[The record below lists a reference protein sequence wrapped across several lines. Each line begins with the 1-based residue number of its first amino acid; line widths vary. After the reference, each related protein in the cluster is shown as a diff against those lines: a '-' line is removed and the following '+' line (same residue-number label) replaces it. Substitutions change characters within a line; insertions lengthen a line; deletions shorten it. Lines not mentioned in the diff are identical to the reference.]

1 MIYSRS
7 AEYAIRAFVHL
18 AQVQEGKYAMV
29 KNIAEQEEIPAH
41 FLAKI
46 LQQLARKG
54 LLRSSKGP
62 TGGFALRVEPSEIR
76 LLDIVEALD
85 GLAPYQQCA
94 SGLSECS
101 DDMPCSMHDS
111 WIALRS
117 RIMDYLG
124 KNTIADL
131 AKALE
136 TEEKGSGVSEEEQ
149 GQEAGHRKAGLDN
162 LGRAIP
168 APTIIRRLNGTICPC
183 PHGGRTDLPW
193 GTRIRHLFP
202 AVEREHHLSWD
213 PD

>member
-7 AEYAIRAFVHL
+7 AEYAIRAFVNL

-29 KNIAEQEEIPAH
+29 KNIAQEEGIPAH

-62 TGGFALRVEPSEIR
+62 TGGFALRVSAADVR

-94 SGLSECS
+94 SGLAECS

-111 WIALRS
+111 WIGLRS

-131 AKALE
+131 SKALE
-136 TEEKGSGVSEEEQ
+136 QKKKSL
-149 GQEAGHRKAGLDN
+149 AGGKKTKAR
-162 LGRAIP
+162 RAKK
-168 APTIIRRLNGTICPC
+168 
-183 PHGGRTDLPW
+183 
-193 GTRIRHLFP
+193 
-202 AVEREHHLSWD
+202 S
-213 PD
+213 

>member
-29 KNIAEQEEIPAH
+29 KNIAEEEDIPAH

-62 TGGFALRVEPSEIR
+62 TGGFALRVDPAEIR

-85 GLAPYQQCA
+85 GLSSYQQCA

-101 DDMPCSMHDS
+101 DEMPCSMHDS
-111 WIALRS
+111 WVALRG

-131 AKALE
+131 TKALE
-136 TEEKGSGVSEEEQ
+136 QKRRALGSK
-149 GQEAGHRKAGLDN
+149 RKTK
-162 LGRAIP
+162 RA
-168 APTIIRRLNGTICPC
+168 
-183 PHGGRTDLPW
+183 
-193 GTRIRHLFP
+193 
-202 AVEREHHLSWD
+202 AVAKRA
-213 PD
+213 

>member
-18 AQVQEGKYAMV
+18 AQGPDGKFAMV
-29 KNIAEQEEIPAH
+29 QNIAEQEDLPAR

-62 TGGFALRVEPSEIR
+62 TGGFALRVDPSEIR

-94 SGLSECS
+94 SGLSECN

-111 WIALRS
+111 WVALRG

-124 KNTIADL
+124 RNTIADL
-131 AKALE
+131 VKALE
-136 TEEKGSGVSEEEQ
+136 IKKKNLAAVNK
-149 GQEAGHRKAGLDN
+149 RKPR
-162 LGRAIP
+162 RAVT
-168 APTIIRRLNGTICPC
+168 AKR
-183 PHGGRTDLPW
+183 
-193 GTRIRHLFP
+193 
-202 AVEREHHLSWD
+202 A
-213 PD
+213 

>member
-18 AQVQEGKYAMV
+18 ATVPDGKYAMV
-29 KNIAEQEEIPAH
+29 KNIAEQEDIPAH

-62 TGGFALRVEPSEIR
+62 TGGFALRMDPNEVT
-76 LLDIVEALD
+76 LLTIVEALD

-111 WIALRS
+111 WIALRQ

-124 KNTIADL
+124 RNTIADL

-136 TEEKGSGVSEEEQ
+136 QKKKTIAATKQ
-149 GQEAGHRKAGLDN
+149 RKTR
-162 LGRAIP
+162 RA
-168 APTIIRRLNGTICPC
+168 AAAKR
-183 PHGGRTDLPW
+183 
-193 GTRIRHLFP
+193 
-202 AVEREHHLSWD
+202 A
-213 PD
+213 

>member
-18 AQVQEGKYAMV
+18 AQVPESKFAMV
-29 KNIAEQEEIPAH
+29 KNVAEQEEIPAH

-62 TGGFALRVEPSEIR
+62 TGGFALKVNPSEIR

-85 GLAPYQQCA
+85 GLAPYQECA
-94 SGLSECS
+94 MGLSECN
-101 DDMPCSMHDS
+101 DEMPCSMHDS
-111 WIALRS
+111 WMVLRS

-124 KNTIADL
+124 RNTIADL

-136 TEEKGSGVSEEEQ
+136 QKKKS
-149 GQEAGHRKAGLDN
+149 L
-162 LGRAIP
+162 AIP
-168 APTIIRRLNGTICPC
+168 KKNKTKRPVVTKRA
-183 PHGGRTDLPW
+183 
-193 GTRIRHLFP
+193 
-202 AVEREHHLSWD
+202 
-213 PD
+213 

>member
-7 AEYAIRAFVHL
+7 SEYAIRAFVYL
-18 AQVQEGKYAMV
+18 AQVPDGRYAMV
-29 KNIAEQEEIPAH
+29 KNIAESEEIPAH

-62 TGGFALRVEPSEIR
+62 TGGFALRVDAADIR

-94 SGLSECS
+94 SGLAECN

-111 WIALRS
+111 WVTLRS

-124 KNTIADL
+124 KNSIADL

-136 TEEKGSGVSEEEQ
+136 LKKKTLAVSK
-149 GQEAGHRKAGLDN
+149 ARKTR
-162 LGRAIP
+162 RAT
-168 APTIIRRLNGTICPC
+168 AKR
-183 PHGGRTDLPW
+183 
-193 GTRIRHLFP
+193 
-202 AVEREHHLSWD
+202 A
-213 PD
+213 

>member
-1 MIYSRS
+1 MLYSRS
-7 AEYAIRAFVHL
+7 AEYAIRAFVNL
-18 AQVQEGKYAMV
+18 AQVPDGSYAMV
-29 KNIAEQEEIPAH
+29 KQIAAEEEIPAH

-62 TGGFALRVEPSEIR
+62 TGGFALRVDPGEIR

-101 DDMPCSMHDS
+101 DEMPCSMHDS
-111 WIALRS
+111 WINLRS

-124 KNTIADL
+124 RNTIADL

-136 TEEKGSGVSEEEQ
+136 MKKKSLAGAKKG
-149 GQEAGHRKAGLDN
+149 KAKKPVT
-162 LGRAIP
+162 AK
-168 APTIIRRLNGTICPC
+168 
-183 PHGGRTDLPW
+183 RT
-193 GTRIRHLFP
+193 
-202 AVEREHHLSWD
+202 
-213 PD
+213 

>member
-18 AQVQEGKYAMV
+18 ARVPEGKYAMV
-29 KNIAEQEEIPAH
+29 KNVAEQEEIPGH

-62 TGGFALRVEPSEIR
+62 TGGFALRVDPDQIR

-94 SGLSECS
+94 AGLSECS
-101 DDMPCSMHDS
+101 ETMPCPLHDS
-111 WIALRS
+111 WSGVRS
-117 RIMDYLG
+117 RIIDYLER
-124 KNTIADL
+124 NTIADL

-136 TEEKGSGVSEEEQ
+136 VKKKNLAMNKALEVKKRALATSRQRKSRRP
-149 GQEAGHRKAGLDN
+149 AGTKK
-162 LGRAIP
+162 
-168 APTIIRRLNGTICPC
+168 
-183 PHGGRTDLPW
+183 
-193 GTRIRHLFP
+193 
-202 AVEREHHLSWD
+202 S
-213 PD
+213 

>member
-7 AEYAIRAFVHL
+7 SEYAIRAFVYL
-18 AQVQEGKYAMV
+18 AQVPDGKYAMV
-29 KNIAEQEEIPAH
+29 KNIAESEEIPAH

-62 TGGFALRVEPSEIR
+62 TGGFALRVDAGDIR

-94 SGLSECS
+94 SGLAECN

-111 WIALRS
+111 WVTLRS

-124 KNTIADL
+124 KNSIADL
-131 AKALE
+131 AKALDLKKK
-136 TEEKGSGVSEEEQ
+136 TLATNK
-149 GQEAGHRKAGLDN
+149 ARKAK
-162 LGRAIP
+162 RA
-168 APTIIRRLNGTICPC
+168 AAKR
-183 PHGGRTDLPW
+183 
-193 GTRIRHLFP
+193 
-202 AVEREHHLSWD
+202 A
-213 PD
+213 